1 MANPI
6 SGHTTHL
13 TDGDFIQS
21 PSFTN
26 IYEGLHGNG
35 ILALEDTHSESL
47 HRNTP
52 ASLPG
57 AISHDGNYTITV
69 KGGYAVLDGLL
80 VSFANGYG
88 SSAPNTFS
96 IELTQTNV
104 QGTATA
110 LASGET
116 ALFVVYICSHNDNAV
131 KNIKIQK
138 SSNTSQLPANPTGFL
153 TDPSGLDGSLDL
165 DVKQSTVLA
174 VVRATYQSSNGGN
187 LNVDIQEVIDMRT
200 FIRPTPM
207 YLPPLLDGAIGE
219 TPHATNNRVSTHT
232 ALDGM
237 HGASEENGAFLG
249 SPYGAIWM
257 GFDQDGNN
265 VLYFSGKQD
274 NARRTFKLG
283 PDRLRSVAG
292 NSPLSFKF
300 DGAKHFYLTPTGAH
314 NLNPSGVFP
323 PGHTVMVSN
332 ASSGS
337 DDVTFDS
344 TGLNNA
350 VKPQT
355 CSVYVY
361 DATGNWKRIMSS
373 GFASSSSSGGATAIQ
388 LGAGDG
394 TFSNDTDLTFTGGN
408 TLNTPNLVL
417 SGLASGATGL
427 QFVDA
432 GSNPGTAK
440 TIWHKTTE
448 NRFYHNTTKF
458 LLDGDLTS
466 ASFTFIGLQQTPS
479 NYSGAANKFLQVNS
493 TPDAI
498 IFDNIAEG
506 DLPTVL
512 PSVTSIGSGGSTLT
526 AEGNVT
532 IDGTLT
538 VSGGTTTISST
549 TITVDDKNIEL
560 GAVDTPTDS
569 TANLGGITLKGA
581 SDKKIEWLNSIDAW
595 TFNQHVAPAVD
606 SASNLGTTSLRWAT
620 GYMDVLNSTSIV
632 AGATGITSTG
642 DVAIDTDT
650 LFVDVSEDAV
660 GISTT
665 TPKAS
670 LQIKDGVGFDFA
682 TASRS
687 GAGTSAMN
695 IDLFNTQE
703 FGGGKLLVEIRQ
715 TTDNIFET
723 SEIVVNHDGRT
734 GQNATAHNHTV
745 YATVRS
751 DGSATSLV
759 TFTTALNSGTLQLV
773 ATPVASGKA
782 MTAKVGWQAF
792 EI

>member
-6 SGHTTHL
+6 SGHTSNL
-13 TDGDFIQS
+13 TDGGYIQS

-35 ILALEDTHSESL
+35 VLALEDTHSESL

-69 KGGYAVLDGLL
+69 KGGYAVIDGLL

-88 SSAPNTFS
+88 SSAPNTFD
-96 IELTQTNV
+96 IQLTQANT

-138 SSNTSQLPANPTGFL
+138 SSNTIQLPANPTGFL

-174 VVRATYQSSNGGN
+174 VVRATYQSSGGGN

-219 TPHATNNRVSTHT
+219 TPHATNNRISTHT
-232 ALDGM
+232 SLDGM
-237 HGASEENGAFLG
+237 HGASEENGAFTA
-249 SPYGAIWM
+249 SQYGAIWM
-257 GFDQDGNN
+257 GFDQDANN

-274 NARRTFKLG
+274 GARRTFKLG
-283 PDRLRSVAG
+283 PDRLRSVNG
-292 NSPLSFKF
+292 NSALTFKF
-300 DGAKHFYLTPTGAH
+300 DGANHFFLTPTGTH

-332 ASSGS
+332 ASTGS
-337 DDVTFDS
+337 NDITFDS
-344 TGLNNA
+344 TGLNNS
-350 VKPQT
+350 VIPQT
-355 CSVYVY
+355 CSVFVY
-361 DATGNWKRIMSS
+361 DGANWRRIMSS

-394 TFSNDTDLTFTGGN
+394 SFANDSDLTFTGGN

-417 SGLASGATGL
+417 GGLASGATGV
-427 QFVDA
+427 QFTAA
-432 GSNPGTAK
+432 GSNPGNAG
-440 TIWHKTTE
+440 TIWYKTSE

-458 LLDGDLTS
+458 VLDGDITN
-466 ASFTFIGLQQTPS
+466 ASFTFTGLSQTPA
-479 NYSGAANKFLQVNS
+479 NFSGAANKFLQVNS

-498 IFDNIAEG
+498 IFDTIAEG
-506 DLPTVL
+506 DLPTTL
-512 PSVTSIGSGGSTLT
+512 PSVTSIGSNGVTLT
-526 AEGNVT
+526 AEGNLTV
-532 IDGTLT
+532 DGNLI
-538 VSGGTTTISST
+538 VSGGTTTMSST

-560 GAVDTPTDS
+560 GAVDNPTNT
-569 TANLGGITLKGA
+569 TANGGGITLKGA
-581 SDKKIEWLNSIDAW
+581 SDKTITWNSSTTGW
-595 TFNQHVAPAVD
+595 TFNQHIYPSAD
-606 SASNLGTTSLRWAT
+606 STFNLGESGVRFAT
-620 GYMDVLNSTSIV
+620 GFFDTLNATAVTAATIT
-632 AGATGITSTG
+632 ATG
-642 DVAIDTDT
+642 DMAIDTDT
-650 LFVDVSEDAV
+650 LTVSSGLNRV
-660 GISTT
+660 GVNTV

-670 LQIKDGVGFDFA
+670 FQIKDGLGFDYV

-687 GAGTSAMN
+687 GSGTSAMN
-695 IDLFNTQE
+695 IDLFNTQH

-759 TFTTALNSGTLQLV
+759 TFTTALNSGTLRLV

>member
-6 SGHTTHL
+6 SGHTVNL

-35 ILALEDTHSESL
+35 VLSLEDTHSESL

-69 KGGYAVLDGLL
+69 KGGYAVIDGLL

-88 SSAPNTFS
+88 SSAPNTFN
-96 IELTQTNV
+96 IQLTQANT
-104 QGTATA
+104 QGTASA

-138 SSNTSQLPANPTGFL
+138 SSNTTQLPANATGFL

-174 VVRATYQSSNGGN
+174 VVRATYQSSGGGN

-237 HGASEENGAFLG
+237 HGASEENGAFTA
-249 SPYGAIWM
+249 SQYGAIWM
-257 GFDQDGNN
+257 GFDQDANN

-274 NARRTFKLG
+274 GSRRTFRLG
-283 PDRLRSVAG
+283 PDRLRDEGG

-300 DGAKHFYLTPTGAH
+300 DGANQFFLTPTGTH
-314 NLNPSGVFP
+314 TLNPSGVFP
-323 PGHTVMVSN
+323 PGHSVMVSN
-332 ASSGS
+332 AAANTH
-337 DDVTFDS
+337 DVTFNS
-344 TGLNNA
+344 TVNGGVA
-350 VKPQT
+350 VIPQT
-355 CSVYVY
+355 CSVFVY
-361 DATGNWKRIMSS
+361 DGSEWQRIMSS
-373 GFASSSSSGGATAIQ
+373 GFSSSASSGGATALQ
-388 LGAGDG
+388 LGASDG
-394 TFSNDTDLTFTGGN
+394 SFTNDSDLTFTGGN

-417 SGLASGATGL
+417 TGLASGATGL

-440 TIWHKTTE
+440 TIWHKTSE

-458 LLDGDLTS
+458 VLDGDLTS
-466 ASFTFIGLQQTPS
+466 SSFTFIGLTQTPS

-493 TPDAI
+493 TPDGI

-512 PSVTSIGSGGSTLT
+512 PSVTSIGTGGNTLT

-560 GAVDTPTDS
+560 GAVDSPTDT
-569 TANLGGITLKGA
+569 TAHQGGITLKGDT
-581 SDKKIEWLNSIDAW
+581 DKEIKWLNTIDAW

-606 SASNLGTTSLRWAT
+606 SASNLGTSSYRWAT
-620 GYMDVLNSTSIV
+620 GYMDVLNSTSVV
-632 AGATGITSTG
+632 AGSTGITSTG

-665 TPKAS
+665 SPKAS
-670 LQIKDGVGFDFA
+670 LQIKDGVGFDYA

-687 GAGTSAMN
+687 GSGTSAMN

-723 SEIVVNHDGRT
+723 SEIVINHDGRA

-751 DGSATSLV
+751 DGNATSLV
-759 TFTTALNSGTLQLV
+759 TFTTALNSGTLRLV